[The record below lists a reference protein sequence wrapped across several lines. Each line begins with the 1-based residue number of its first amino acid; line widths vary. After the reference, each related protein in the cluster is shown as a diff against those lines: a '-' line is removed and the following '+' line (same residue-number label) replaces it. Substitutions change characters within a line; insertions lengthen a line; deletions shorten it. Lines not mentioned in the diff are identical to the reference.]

1 MVHEVLM
8 SGGLCLQS
16 KSPRHIV
23 KGPLKEVVD
32 YYRLDSPGTRRLW
45 LQHSHQL
52 GNPLTG
58 SAKTV
63 NGHLAD
69 YKSVKQMT
77 VRIFNERGIILPNQK
92 SMPYI

>member
-1 MVHEVLM
+1 M

-77 VRIFNERGIILPNQK
+77 VRIFFCP
-92 SMPYI
+92 P